1 MDEDGNLNPGTEKE
15 VTVSIGGSGRILGFG
30 SAAPDSTENYFDTK
44 AKFYEGRLRAAV
56 RGVGEKG
63 SIVLT
68 FQADGCDEAAVE
80 IEAV

>member
-1 MDEDGNLNPGTEKE
+1 M
-15 VTVSIGGSGRILGFG
+15 TVSIDGPGRILGFG

-56 RGVGEKG
+56 RGVGE